1 LIKQLMVCNF
11 NNEQNVAAL
20 VEGLFRLR
28 PLDNESFRAFPECD
42 ACSIPG
48 ELKELELVAKIG

>member
-1 LIKQLMVCNF
+1 MVCNF